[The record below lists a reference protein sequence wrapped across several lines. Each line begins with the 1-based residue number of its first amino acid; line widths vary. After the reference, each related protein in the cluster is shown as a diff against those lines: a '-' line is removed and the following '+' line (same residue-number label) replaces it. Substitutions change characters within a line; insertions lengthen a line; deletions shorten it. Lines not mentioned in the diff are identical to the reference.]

1 MEEVKYKEIVLGQ
14 KAKYVRTITE
24 KDIERFAEVSGDLNP
39 VHMDEEYA
47 KTTMF
52 KGRIAH
58 GMLSVSFISTTLANK
73 LPGPGTIYLKQ
84 EVVFKRPVRIGDA
97 ITTQVEVVSKNDE
110 KKRLTLK
117 TTCVN
122 QQEEIVVTG
131 EALVM
136 LLEW

>member
-1 MEEVKYKEIVLGQ
+1 MKYKEIQIGYSAENN
-14 KAKYVRTITE
+14 KTITE
-24 KDIERFAEVSGDLNP
+24 EDIVKFAEVSGDFNP
-39 VHMDEEYA
+39 VHMDEEFA

-58 GMLSVSFISTTLANK
+58 GMLSVSYISATLARG
-73 LPGPGTIYLKQ
+73 LPGTIYLKQ
-84 EVVFKRPVRIGDA
+84 TVQFKKPVRIADT
-97 ITTQVEVVSKNDE
+97 ITTKVEVISKNDE

-136 LLEW
+136 LLE